1 MKSKRFLVTYAF
13 SGENFRGVSRIPSDN
28 QSRTIQKSFE
38 TKLHSYLKNQ
48 MVKTKFASRLDKGV
62 SALKTFC
69 MLIFDQSI
77 ERELIKEALST
88 IDKDILIL
96 GIECVD
102 ENAIM
107 LNLVQQKKY
116 TYFFTFG
123 SDNKRETKCEQ
134 LPWTHY
140 QEDFN
145 LDIMNRCLMKMVGE
159 HDFIN
164 FIGKKSKLDIARMQ
178 TTKKH
183 IDSIELKWQ
192 NYPEILLKRQSD
204 RTSQSAWGLSFAGT
218 SFMRGQIRLMVGALF
233 KVSSRQMSI
242 DRFDQLLMGPVD
254 DEAKWL
260 VPAKGL
266 VLIDTQLKD

>member
-1 MKSKRFLVTYAF
+1 MKSKRFLITFAF
-13 SGENFRGVSRIPSDN
+13 SGENFQGVTHIPADT
-28 QSRTIQKSFE
+28 QSRTIQKIFE
-38 TKLHSYLKNQ
+38 SKLHSFFLNQ
-48 MVKTKFASRLDKGV
+48 IIKTKFASRLDKGV
-62 SALKTFC
+62 SALKSYC
-69 MLIFDQSI
+69 MLIFNQSMD
-77 ERELIKEALST
+77 RELIVGAFNE

-96 GIECVD
+96 GIECID
-102 ENAIM
+102 EKAIM
-107 LNLVQQKKY
+107 LNLVQHKKY

-123 SDNKRETKCEQ
+123 TGKNNESDREP

-140 QEDFN
+140 REEFD
-145 LDIMNRCLMKMVGE
+145 LELMNRCLNKMVGD

-178 TTKKH
+178 TTRRH

-192 NYPEILLKRQSD
+192 NYPEILLNRQRD
-204 RTSQSAWGLSFAGT
+204 RTPQSAWGLSFTGT

-233 KVSSRQMSI
+233 KVSSRQMTI
-242 DRFDQLLMGPVD
+242 DKFDQLLLGPVD

-266 VLIDTQLKD
+266 VLVDTQLKD